1 MSSVKTLA
9 VRLDSQLHGQLTMLC
24 RLRDI
29 TVTEAIRTAIRKEV
43 AVMADDPSVAAKARD
58 LEAEITREADEQ
70 RAAIQALLGTDS
82 QSTSKTAPRKSATAP
97 KRSS

>member
-1 MSSVKTLA
+1 MSVKTLA
-9 VRLDSQLHGQLTMLC
+9 VRIDSQLHGQLTLLC

-43 AVMADDPSVAAKARD
+43 AIMADDPAVAAKARE
-58 LEAEITREADEQ
+58 LQAEITREADEQ
-70 RAAIQALLGTDS
+70 RAALAALLGTDS
-82 QSTSKTAPRKSATAP
+82 PSAGKTAPRKSTTAP